1 MAEHKEIMQSRV
13 DIDGIVLEEDDL
25 EIIDLVKIDQNKL
38 NRKTKT

>member
-1 MAEHKEIMQSRV
+1 MVEHKEIMQSRV